1 MAQCVCSLSLVCLI
15 IAEAKGSICRR
26 LRPLRLCVS
35 LCRLASHDVSACSSP
50 FMEGVSYV
58 CLCCSC
64 ASVSVGACGS
74 PSDIG
79 GSGSVVVVVV
89 AWVGV
94 VIVGVVVEWW

>member
-1 MAQCVCSLSLVCLI
+1 MCALALYLVCLT

-35 LCRLASHDVSACSSP
+35 LCRLALHDVSACSSP
-50 FMEGVSYV
+50 FMEGVSYA

-64 ASVSVGACGS
+64 ASVSVSACGS

-79 GSGSVVVVVV
+79 GSGSVGVVVV
-89 AWVGV
+89 AWLV
-94 VIVGVVVEWW
+94 VVVVGVVVV